1 MKQNSVWRIKTA
13 FSELEKI
20 KAVPT
25 SDVYQKEVLA
35 SFLEAVMPGFD
46 IHIPKNLFLILCWQ
60 LLYLCRFYVAQIYSV
75 VYVPNALA

>member
-35 SFLEAVMPGFD
+35 SFLKVTMSSFD
-46 IHIPKNLFLILCWQ
+46 IHIPKN
-60 LLYLCRFYVAQIYSV
+60 
-75 VYVPNALA
+75 